1 MPNTQGNPH
10 FLAIGGL
17 VYTIVSALWVLIAYF
32 FGELQFLIL
41 AISVVLLLVLVIIS
55 VTTLQQALKVSPI
68 TAGSSEL
75 GKWFGIIFAAEG
87 LLIGIGSGILAGLN
101 QTEWIAPWVAVVV
114 ALHFFPLG
122 YLLMLP
128 SDYLVGG
135 AILGL
140 TLVTVFT
147 ISSRNWARV
156 LGLGTAL
163 LLWLAG
169 WTRVNFSR
177 KSLQILNEVQY

>member
-1 MPNTQGNPH
+1 MPNTQDNPH

-17 VYTIVSALWVLIAYF
+17 VYSIVSALWVLIAYY
-32 FGELQFLIL
+32 FGELQFLVL
-41 AISVVLLLVLVIIS
+41 ATAVVLLLVLVIKSI
-55 VTTLQQALKVSPI
+55 TTLQQALKVSPI
-68 TAGSSEL
+68 SAGSQEL

-101 QTEWIAPWVAVVV
+101 QTDWIAPWVAVVV

-122 YLLMLP
+122 YLLRLP
-128 SDYLVGG
+128 TDYFVGG
-135 AILGL
+135 AILGI

-147 ISSRNWARV
+147 ISSTNWASV

-169 WTRVNFSR
+169 WARVYFSR
-177 KSLQILNEVQY
+177 KSLQRL